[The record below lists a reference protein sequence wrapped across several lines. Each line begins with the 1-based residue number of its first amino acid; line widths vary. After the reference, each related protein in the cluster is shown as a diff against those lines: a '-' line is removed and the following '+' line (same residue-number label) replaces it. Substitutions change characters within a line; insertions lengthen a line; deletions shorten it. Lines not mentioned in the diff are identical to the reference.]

1 MPNLAILMEMG
12 RKNTNECQFTA
23 EEVGYIVFGV
33 DRFGRRGIAK
43 MVIFIKEK
51 GNKDLR
57 EIIKGG

>member
-1 MPNLAILMEMG
+1 MG
-12 RKNTNECQFTA
+12 RKNTNECHFTA

-33 DRFGRRGIAK
+33 DHFGRRGIAK